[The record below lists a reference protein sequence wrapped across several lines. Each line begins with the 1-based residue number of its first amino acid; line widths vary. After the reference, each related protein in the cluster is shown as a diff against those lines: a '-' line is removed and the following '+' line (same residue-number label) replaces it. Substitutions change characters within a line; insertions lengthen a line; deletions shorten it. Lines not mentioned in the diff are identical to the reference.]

1 MKEHLNLLDSIKDE
15 ISIFKER
22 QAQGVA
28 SEEAR
33 EKELLREWL
42 ESKSNPADSKTQLL
56 DSGTQQIGVH
66 YVSHANLVYPLDI
79 IETPNFVCA
88 SLSGSVWKVTAAIGE
103 AILSAEQ
110 VVVILEAMKT
120 EIKISAGEENVGL
133 KVVGLA
139 QGIREGSVVKA
150 GDKLLYFE

>member
-1 MKEHLNLLDSIKDE
+1 MKEHLDLLDTIKDE

-56 DSGTQQIGVH
+56 DSGTQQIGAHCVTH
-66 YVSHANLVYPLDI
+66 AKFSVSSRYD
-79 IETPNFVCA
+79 
-88 SLSGSVWKVTAAIGE
+88 
-103 AILSAEQ
+103 
-110 VVVILEAMKT
+110 
-120 EIKISAGEENVGL
+120 
-133 KVVGLA
+133 
-139 QGIREGSVVKA
+139 
-150 GDKLLYFE
+150 